1 VERRGNL
8 RQFVSVRLMIFGALA
23 AALYC
28 VFLLALRGSSYLAD
42 PLLGSYMDMA
52 GSLIAF
58 TFAANAMLRFRGAH
72 DRISLILAFGF
83 VVGGL
88 IEAATSF
95 SFYRG
100 MLVTPLSVGHE
111 ISLGWL
117 AGRTL
122 LGVLLIAALVVERR
136 IPVSRDPG
144 KEIAGVTLTVG
155 AAAYLTSVFYFM
167 LPHAPK
173 IQPGALIPRPWDLLP
188 AAIYIVAAVAY
199 GRRLKRANAALD
211 RALFIAAGLNALCHI
226 TISQSQQVLD
236 ATYTLAHVLMVASYA
251 VVLGGTLLDNAHL
264 FDQISHLAIS
274 DSLTGLANHR
284 QLLDVLESE
293 MQRSRRTGRRFAV
306 LLFDLDGL
314 KKINDKYGH
323 LTGSR
328 AIKRVGA
335 ALRSGSRAIDTPAR
349 YGGDEFALVLPEAGK
364 QEAEQAASRICER
377 IMHDGEDPVISV
389 SAGYAV
395 YPEDGVSIEQ
405 LLGAADRG
413 LYQMKGRG
421 EKKLRLSQ
429 VVACL

>member
-1 VERRGNL
+1 VDRRGNL
-8 RQFVSVRLMIFGALA
+8 RQFVSVRLALFGVLA

-28 VFLLALRGSSYLAD
+28 VFLMVLRSSSYLAD

-83 VVGGL
+83 VIAGL
-88 IEAATSF
+88 IEASTSF

-100 MLVTPLSVGHE
+100 MLVTPLSAGHE

-122 LGVLLIAALVVERR
+122 LGVLLIAALVVEKR

-173 IQPGALIPRPWDLLP
+173 IQPGAIIPRPWDLLP
-188 AAIYIVAAVAY
+188 AAIYIVATLAY
-199 GRRLKRANAALD
+199 GRRLKRASAALD
-211 RALFIAAGLNALCHI
+211 RALFVAAGLNALCHI

-236 ATYTLAHVLMVASYA
+236 ATYTFAHVLMVASYA

-264 FDQISHLAIS
+264 FDQISRLAVS

-284 QLLDVLESE
+284 QLLDVLEGE
-293 MQRSRRTGRRFAV
+293 MQRSRRTGRRFSV

-314 KKINDKYGH
+314 KKINDRYGH

-364 QEAEQAASRICER
+364 QEAEHAAARICDH
-377 IMHDGEDPVISV
+377 IMRDGEDPFISV
-389 SAGYAV
+389 SVGYAV

-413 LYQMKGRG
+413 LYQMKGRS
-421 EKKLRLSQ
+421 EKKIRLSQ